1 LFFLVVGY
9 FLTFFSFFHLT
20 NFNRGSGCGR
30 EGAKERSVREQIGGY
45 FCLVRGFLLR
55 EFFFGF
61 GSSSE
66 IRVFRFAIVRNSVPE
81 KTERG
86 ARSPFI
92 FGIRA
97 WTKSRRGGGACR
109 MCQHLIFNFVF
120 DGVSVEAD
128 ELLEG
133 FFSFK

>member
-1 LFFLVVGY
+1 
-9 FLTFFSFFHLT
+9 
-20 NFNRGSGCGR
+20 
-30 EGAKERSVREQIGGY
+30 
-45 FCLVRGFLLR
+45 VRGFFLR
-55 EFFFGF
+55 EFFFSWF

-81 KTERG
+81 KTEGG

-92 FGIRA
+92 FWIRA

-109 MCQHLIFNFVF
+109 MCQHLIFNFVV

-128 ELLEG
+128 DLLEG
-133 FFSFK
+133 DVIRCTHGSRTTG

>member
-1 LFFLVVGY
+1 MRADRGLFP
-9 FLTFFSFFHLT
+9 
-20 NFNRGSGCGR
+20 SG
-30 EGAKERSVREQIGGY
+30 ERIFPQGV
-45 FCLVRGFLLR
+45 
-55 EFFFGF
+55 FFFPWF

-81 KTERG
+81 KTEGG

-92 FGIRA
+92 FWIRA

-109 MCQHLIFNFVF
+109 MCPHLIFNFVV

-128 ELLEG
+128 DLLEG